1 MYPSSGVAKAVTV
14 SNSHPIGIVRSRS
27 SGHFR
32 DLAWAACERVERIA
46 EDYIFASR
54 EHLEHWPSFSF
65 EELA

>member
-1 MYPSSGVAKAVTV
+1 
-14 SNSHPIGIVRSRS
+14 VRSRS

-54 EHLEHWPSFSF
+54 EHLEHWPSISF

>member
-1 MYPSSGVAKAVTV
+1 
-14 SNSHPIGIVRSRS
+14 
-27 SGHFR
+27 
-32 DLAWAACERVERIA
+32 VERIA